1 MVDVN
6 IRNNLRIY
14 SPEPFE
20 WGTMDCMQFVSK
32 VLGIEHSYQY
42 STEDEAIRLMQEHG
56 GMIGFVS
63 HILKQPPS
71 ENFGVGDPVVVNIWA
86 KDFCGIEMVDSVVV
100 KSEVGVIEIPKKFI
114 IAGWHCA

>member
-1 MVDVN
+1 MILED

-14 SPEPFE
+14 SCEPFE

-32 VLGIEHSYQY
+32 VLDIEHSYQY
-42 STEDEAIRLMQEHG
+42 SNETEATKLMQDYG
-56 GMIGFVS
+56 GMIGFIS
-63 HILKQPPS
+63 HVLNQHPS
-71 ENFGVGDPVVVNIWA
+71 KNYVVGDPVVVYIWGRN
-86 KDFCGIEMVDSVVV
+86 FCGIEMINSVVV